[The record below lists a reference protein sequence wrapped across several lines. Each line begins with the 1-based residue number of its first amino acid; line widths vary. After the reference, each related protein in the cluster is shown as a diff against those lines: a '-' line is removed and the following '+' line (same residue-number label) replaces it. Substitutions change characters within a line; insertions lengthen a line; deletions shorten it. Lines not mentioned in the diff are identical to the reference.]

1 MSEEN
6 LELTA
11 EQQSEIRDLL
21 GTFAKSKTSA
31 SLQTKN
37 SKHFSEIDIDI
48 IEEAEPGT
56 MVHWNELT
64 AKTRRYTFVRE
75 TRATFA
81 PYILDRIP
89 IRLETL
95 SDLCEQLGMQVT
107 TQQINNT
114 VCAIEMAEPI
124 RILQLETLPEKDK
137 IIITNMIYIM

>member
-6 LELTA
+6 LELSA
-11 EQQSEIRDLL
+11 AQQSEIRDLL
-21 GTFAKSKTSA
+21 NTFCKSKS
-31 SLQTKN
+31 SNRQTKN
-37 SKHFSEIDIDI
+37 SKHFTEIDIDI

-89 IRLETL
+89 IELETL
-95 SDLCEQLGMQVT
+95 SDLCEQLGMVVT

-114 VCAIEMAEPI
+114 VCSCEMAEPI
-124 RILQLETLPEKDK
+124 RIFQLETSPEKDK
-137 IIITNMIYIM
+137 IIITNMIYIV

>member
-1 MSEEN
+1 MSEEI
-6 LELTA
+6 LQLSA
-11 EQQSEIRDLL
+11 EQQSEIRKLL
-21 GTFAKSKTSA
+21 GTFAKGKTSNR
-31 SLQTKN
+31 QTKI
-37 SKHFSEIDIDI
+37 SKHFSEIDIDN

-89 IRLETL
+89 IELETL
-95 SDLCEQLGMQVT
+95 SDLCELLGMVVT

-114 VCAIEMAEPI
+114 VCSIEMAEPI

>member
-11 EQQSEIRDLL
+11 EQQSEIRELL
-21 GTFAKSKTSA
+21 GTFAKSKTSNR
-31 SLQTKN
+31 QTKN

-48 IEEAEPGT
+48 LEEAEPGT

-89 IRLETL
+89 IDLETL
-95 SDLCEQLGMQVT
+95 SDLCELLGMVVT

-114 VCAIEMAEPI
+114 VCSIEMAEPI

>member
-21 GTFAKSKTSA
+21 GTFAKSKTSNR
-31 SLQTKN
+31 QTKN

-48 IEEAEPGT
+48 LEEAEPGT

-89 IRLETL
+89 IDLETL
-95 SDLCEQLGMQVT
+95 SDLCELLGMVVT

-114 VCAIEMAEPI
+114 VCSIEMAEPI

>member
-6 LELTA
+6 LELTVD
-11 EQQSEIRDLL
+11 QQSEIRALL
-21 GTFAKSKTSA
+21 GSFAKSKTSHR
-31 SLQTKN
+31 QTKN

-56 MVHWNELT
+56 MVHWNDLT

-75 TRATFA
+75 SRATFV

-89 IRLETL
+89 IKLETL
-95 SDLCEQLGMQVT
+95 SDLCEFIGMQVT

>member
-6 LELTA
+6 LELSA

-21 GTFAKSKTSA
+21 GTFAKSKTSNR
-31 SLQTKN
+31 QTKN

-89 IRLETL
+89 IELETL
-95 SDLCEQLGMQVT
+95 SDLCELLGMVVT

-114 VCAIEMAEPI
+114 VCSIEMAEPI

>member
-6 LELTA
+6 LELTVT
-11 EQQSEIRDLL
+11 QQAEIRDLL
-21 GTFAKSKTSA
+21 STFAKGKTSA

-37 SKHFSEIDIDI
+37 SKHFTEIDIDC

-56 MVHWNELT
+56 MVHFKELT

-75 TRATFA
+75 TRATFV

-89 IRLETL
+89 ITLEKL
-95 SDLCEQLGMQVT
+95 SEMCEQLGMTIT
-107 TQQINNT
+107 TLQINNT
-114 VCAIEMAEPI
+114 VCSLEMAEPI

-137 IIITNMIYIM
+137 IIISNMIYIV

>member
-6 LELTA
+6 LELTVD
-11 EQQSEIRDLL
+11 QQSEIRALL
-21 GTFAKSKTSA
+21 GSFAKSKTSHC
-31 SLQTKN
+31 QTKN

-56 MVHWNELT
+56 MVHWNDLT

-75 TRATFA
+75 SRATFV

-89 IRLETL
+89 IKLETL
-95 SDLCEQLGMQVT
+95 SDLCEFIGMQVT

>member
-6 LELTA
+6 LELSA
-11 EQQSEIRDLL
+11 QQQSEIRDLL
-21 GTFAKSKTSA
+21 NTFAKGKTSNR
-31 SLQTKN
+31 QTTK
-37 SKHFSEIDIDI
+37 SKHFTEIDIDI

-56 MVHWNELT
+56 MVHWNDLT

-89 IRLETL
+89 IELETL
-95 SDLCEQLGMQVT
+95 SDLCEQLGMVVT

-114 VCAIEMAEPI
+114 VCSCEMAEPI
-124 RILQLETLPEKDK
+124 RIFQLETSPEKDK
-137 IIITNMIYIM
+137 IIITNMIYIV

>member
-6 LELTA
+6 LELTV
-11 EQQSEIRDLL
+11 EQQSEIRNLL
-21 GTFAKSKTSA
+21 NTFCKSKTSNR
-31 SLQTKN
+31 QTKN

-75 TRATFA
+75 TRATFV

>member
-6 LELTA
+6 LELSA
-11 EQQSEIRDLL
+11 AQQSEIRDLL
-21 GTFAKSKTSA
+21 NTFCKSKS
-31 SLQTKN
+31 SNRQTKN
-37 SKHFSEIDIDI
+37 SKHFTEIDIDI

-75 TRATFA
+75 TRATFS

-89 IRLETL
+89 IDLETL
-95 SDLCEQLGMQVT
+95 SDLCELLGMVVT

-114 VCAIEMAEPI
+114 VCSIEMAEPI

>member
-1 MSEEN
+1 MSEEI
-6 LELTA
+6 LELSA
-11 EQQSEIRDLL
+11 EQQSEIRNLL
-21 GTFAKSKTSA
+21 STFAKNKTSA

-37 SKHFSEIDIDI
+37 SKHFTEIDIDS
-48 IEEAEPGT
+48 IEEAEPGQ

-89 IRLETL
+89 IELEAL
-95 SDLCEQLGMQVT
+95 SDWCEQLGMQVT

-114 VCAIEMAEPI
+114 VCSIEMAEPI